1 MKTRRLTYKDGHHPL
16 YIVATPIGN
25 LKEMTPRALEIL
37 NMVDFVACEDTRHSG
52 LLLSHFSI
60 KKPLIACHEHNE
72 AEASEKIIAL
82 ITSGKTVAYMS
93 DAGYPGISDPGE
105 RLIAKA
111 IDQDIDVSVISGSN
125 AMLLALIGSGLP
137 TEHFYFHGF
146 LPSKASARKVA
157 LNDLASREE
166 TLIFYESP
174 HRIIDTLHDLLTT
187 LGNRKAVIA
196 RELTKLHEEYI
207 RGELTELV
215 HLDAKT
221 LLGEMVLIIEG
232 NHQIETIDLTS
243 LIPEINQLAKS
254 KSKKDIASELSEK
267 YHLKKNDVYR
277 FILETLK

>member
-25 LKEMTPRALEIL
+25 RKEMTPRALEIL

-221 LLGEMVLIIEG
+221 LLGEIVLIIEG

>member
-1 MKTRRLTYKDGHHPL
+1 MKQRRLTYKEGHHPL

-37 NMVDFVACEDTRHSG
+37 NMVDYIACEDTRHSG
-52 LLLSHFSI
+52 LLLNHFSI

-72 AEASEKIIAL
+72 NEASEKIISL
-82 ITSGKTVAYMS
+82 IQKGAVIAYIS

-111 IDQDIDVSVISGSN
+111 IAQDIDVSVISGSN

-146 LPSKASARKVA
+146 LPSKASARKQT
-157 LNDLASREE
+157 LQELAAKKE
-166 TLIFYESP
+166 TLVFYESP
-174 HRIIDTLHDLLTT
+174 HRIQDTLQDLLAIFGTRQT
-187 LGNRKAVIA
+187 VIA

-207 RGELTELV
+207 RGRLDELV
-215 HLDAKT
+215 EIDKKS
-221 LLGEMVLIIEG
+221 LLGEMVLIVSG
-232 NHQIETIDLTS
+232 NMDETSVDLAS
-243 LIPEINQLAKS
+243 LVTEMKDLAKS
-254 KSKKDIASELSEK
+254 QSKREIAAIISEK

-277 FILETLK
+277 YIIENLK

>member
-25 LKEMTPRALEIL
+25 RKEMTPRALEIL

>member
-37 NMVDFVACEDTRHSG
+37 NMVDFIACEDTRHSG
-52 LLLSHFSI
+52 LLLNHFSI

-72 AEASEKIIAL
+72 LEASEKILAL
-82 ITSGKTVAYMS
+82 LQSGKMVAYVS

-105 RLIAKA
+105 RLIAKV
-111 IDQDIDVSVISGSN
+111 IEQDIDVSVISGSN

-146 LPSKASARKVA
+146 LPSKSSARKQQ
-157 LNDLASREE
+157 LQLLYSKPE

-174 HRIIDTLHDLLTT
+174 HRISDTLNDLYTV
-187 LGNRKAVIA
+187 LGNRRAVIA

-207 RGELTELV
+207 RGSLTELKEI
-215 HLDAKT
+215 DAKS
-221 LLGEMVLIIEG
+221 LLGEMVLIVEG
-232 NHQIETIDLTS
+232 NLIQETVSLKDLEAEIQS
-243 LIPEINQLAKS
+243 LSIS
-254 KSKKDIASELSEK
+254 MSKKDVANAISEK

-277 FILETLK
+277 YILEKKK

>member
-37 NMVDFVACEDTRHSG
+37 NMVDFVAREDTRHSG

-146 LPSKASARKVA
+146 LP
-157 LNDLASREE
+157 
-166 TLIFYESP
+166 
-174 HRIIDTLHDLLTT
+174 
-187 LGNRKAVIA
+187 
-196 RELTKLHEEYI
+196 
-207 RGELTELV
+207 
-215 HLDAKT
+215 
-221 LLGEMVLIIEG
+221 
-232 NHQIETIDLTS
+232 
-243 LIPEINQLAKS
+243 
-254 KSKKDIASELSEK
+254 
-267 YHLKKNDVYR
+267 
-277 FILETLK
+277 